1 MLKAEVVR
9 SIDDTIVRDTVSISR
24 DSFPPGWSCGNSE
37 KLYGQVLRRHH
48 TVLIVLRDN
57 KSNVGFLFA
66 VPHNDAVEDLKN
78 DDPLMKEDANT
89 YYVQNIAILPGYRR
103 KLALGKI
110 LALLREELRKRDI
123 FTVSMHA
130 RVSNGLSRTIQ
141 DRIKI
146 VEIRRIDTWK
156 YYGNEE
162 PTDYIVAEWPH
173 EKETM

>member
-9 SIDDTIVRDTVSISR
+9 KIDDAIIRDTTSISR
-24 DSFPPGWSCGNSE
+24 DSFPPGWSCGDSE
-37 KLYGQVLRRHH
+37 ACYSQAFTKQGNI
-48 TVLIVLRDN
+48 LIMLRDN
-57 KSNVGFLFA
+57 ERNVGFLFA

-78 DDPLMKEDANT
+78 DDPLMKEDTST
-89 YYVQNIAILPGYRR
+89 YYVQNSAILPAYRR

-110 LALLREELRKRDI
+110 LALLREELGKRGI

-141 DRIKI
+141 DHLKI

-173 EKETM
+173 EKKTI